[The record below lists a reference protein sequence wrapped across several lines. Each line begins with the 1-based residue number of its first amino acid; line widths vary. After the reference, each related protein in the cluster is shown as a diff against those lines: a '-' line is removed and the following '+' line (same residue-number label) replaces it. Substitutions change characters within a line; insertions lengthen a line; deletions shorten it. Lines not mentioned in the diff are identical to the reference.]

1 MPTPIAR
8 RVLLA
13 LPFAAW
19 GQEATFTTSVRV
31 VNVLA
36 SVRTKK
42 GAILANLTKDDFVLL
57 EQGRAQTIQY
67 FSPQGDLPLT
77 LGLLVDTSM
86 SQDRVLVA
94 ERSACLRFLDQVLRV
109 EKDNVFVV
117 QFDSRVMVRQ
127 NRTNSYIKLEEAL
140 SQVDTPSR
148 NELRSGIGAGT
159 KLFDAVDTS
168 VRFVLKDVAG
178 RKALILLTDGVDY
191 GSSSTLAEAIEAA
204 QKQDTIIYSILFA
217 DRNGDSGQGALVKLA
232 RETGGA
238 FFEVSKKRPIDA
250 IFALIQNELRS
261 QYNLGYVSDVPA
273 EVSEF
278 RKILLTTRQAG
289 LVVQARNGYWARP

>member
-8 RVLLA
+8 LVFLA
-13 LPFAAW
+13 LPVVVLA
-19 GQEATFTTSVRV
+19 QEATFTTSVRV

-42 GAILANLTKDDFVLL
+42 GAIVADLTKDDFVLL
-57 EQGRAQTIQY
+57 EQGRPQVIQY

-94 ERSACLRFLDQVLRV
+94 ERSACLRFLDQVLRI

-148 NELRSGIGAGT
+148 NELRNGIGAGT

-168 VRFVLKDVAG
+168 ARFVLKDVVG

-204 QKQDTIIYSILFA
+204 QKQDTIVYSILFA
-217 DRNGDSGQGALVKLA
+217 DRNGDSGRG
-232 RETGGA
+232 
-238 FFEVSKKRPIDA
+238 F
-250 IFALIQNELRS
+250 
-261 QYNLGYVSDVPA
+261 
-273 EVSEF
+273 
-278 RKILLTTRQAG
+278 
-289 LVVQARNGYWARP
+289 

>member
-1 MPTPIAR
+1 M
-8 RVLLA
+8 
-13 LPFAAW
+13 
-19 GQEATFTTSVRV
+19 
-31 VNVLA
+31 
-36 SVRTKK
+36 KK
-42 GAILANLTKDDFVLL
+42 GTIVGDLTKEDFVLL
-57 EQGRAQTIQY
+57 EQGRPQTIQY

-127 NRTNSYIKLEEAL
+127 NRTNSYIKLEDAL

-148 NELRSGIGAGT
+148 NELRNGIGAGT

-168 VRFVLKDVAG
+168 ARFVLKDVSG

-191 GSSSTLAEAIEAA
+191 GSNSTLGEAIEAA
-204 QKQDTIIYSILFA
+204 QKQDTIVYSILFA
-217 DRNGDSGQGALVKLA
+217 DRNGDSGRGVLQKLA
-232 RETGGA
+232 QETGGA
-238 FFEVSKKRPIDA
+238 FFEVSKKLPIDG
-250 IFALIQNELRS
+250 IFTLIQNELRS
-261 QYNLGYVSDVPA
+261 QYNLGYVSDRSA

-278 RKILLTTRQAG
+278 RKILLTTRQTG
-289 LVVQARNGYWARP
+289 LVVQARNRYWARP